1 MLQKREEEEEDV
13 MKKVAILLVALM
25 FTVPAFAG
33 NIPEFDAV
41 GDDSA
46 NFFNDFIK
54 DMVVANNVDAGGTQ
68 INLFSD
74 FSTVAAG
81 EIESFNTSAA
91 GPKPSPCFPINAAGA
106 LYEDYKAGPWFPN
119 FFEWN
124 IVLQMAPETD
134 LDLNIRDCVLK
145 ENERNIWYFAQQTG
159 RWRQSNGRLVFN
171 RSMNPRVTVTVS
183 PGPRQFGAPAPFIMD
198 ARRMPGLGLT
208 ALNAVLYTSKALW
221 EEGIVMK
228 MPEPGTFNQLGQP
241 VFVLREGDVINVRF
255 DIPWNNPVDIYYG
268 PDNVVIKYVG
278 IIGMDITT

>member
-1 MLQKREEEEEDV
+1 MI
-13 MKKVAILLVALM
+13 KKLALLVLFVA
-25 FTVPAFAG
+25 FVSVPAMAG

-41 GDDSA
+41 GNDSA
-46 NFFNDFIK
+46 NYFNDFIK
-54 DMVVANNVDAGGTQ
+54 QLVVANNIDTSGVV
-68 INLFSD
+68 INDFSD
-74 FSTVAAG
+74 FTPYIYKDSRPWELFA
-81 EIESFNTSAA
+81 TSAS
-91 GPKPSPCFPINAAGA
+91 GPDPSPCFPN
-106 LYEDYKAGPWFPN
+106 YSDFKAGPWFPN
-119 FFEWN
+119 FFELL

-145 ENERNIWYFAQQTG
+145 ENQRNIWFYAQQTG

-171 RSMNPRVTVTVS
+171 RSMNPRVTVQAL
-183 PGPRQFGAPAPFIMD
+183 PGIRQVKAAPFVMD

-208 ALNAVLYTSKALW
+208 ALDGKLYTSKALW

-241 VFVLREGDVINVRF
+241 VFVLREGDLLLVRF

-278 IIGMDITT
+278 ILGMDLTTLDL

>member
-1 MLQKREEEEEDV
+1 MI
-13 MKKVAILLVALM
+13 KKLALLVLFVA
-25 FTVPAFAG
+25 FVSVPALAG

-54 DMVVANNVDAGGTQ
+54 DMVVAANIDASGVVINN
-68 INLFSD
+68 FSD
-74 FSTVAAG
+74 FTNYPVGAPWEFFA
-81 EIESFNTSAA
+81 TSAS
-91 GPKPSPCFPINAAGA
+91 GDDPSPCFPGYA
-106 LYEDYKAGPWFPN
+106 DYKAGPWFPN
-119 FFEWN
+119 HFEWR

-145 ENERNIWYFAQQTG
+145 ENQRNIWFYAQQTG
-159 RWRQSNGRLVFN
+159 RWRQSNGKLVFN
-171 RSMNPRVTVTVS
+171 RSMNPRVTVTAL
-183 PGPRQFGAPAPFIMD
+183 PGIRQGGAAPFIMD

-208 ALNAVLYTSKALW
+208 ALDHKLYTSKALW

-241 VFVLREGDVINVRF
+241 VFVLREGDLLLVRF

-278 IIGMDITT
+278 ILGMDLTELDL